1 MYYQQVR
8 FIKKI
13 SFRLFKILN
22 FDRKSNRVLFYF
34 DFLADARAKVF
45 TEEELKSATDVYT
58 GKIERKDS
66 LVSDEKFDTILNSLN
81 MLAVKIERDF
91 KEENSMTD
99 FAKERIKSK
108 DTQKCPNPIKS
119 M

>member
-1 MYYQQVR
+1 MLDV
-8 FIKKI
+8 
-13 SFRLFKILN
+13 N
-22 FDRKSNRVLFYF
+22 RKSNRALFL
-34 DFLADARAKVF
+34 FLPDAKAKVF